1 MENMGSTPCGTWC
14 FFVQFRD
21 FSDETIA
28 VRCKVRRFSHL
39 AILVV
44 LGISMCFFFGNIY
57 DFFQAFQL
65 GVASHD
71 SNIYTKHRF
80 IPT

>member
-44 LGISMCFFFGNIY
+44 LGISMCFFFREY
-57 DFFQAFQL
+57 L
-65 GVASHD
+65 
-71 SNIYTKHRF
+71 
-80 IPT
+80 